1 MRTGMTANYMLNTR
15 LIYAKMMQKCNKKA
29 ATLAYVKK
37 KQNSNFKSTDTAL
50 PSHLELTSAPC
61 GT

>member
-1 MRTGMTANYMLNTR
+1 MRMGMTANYMLNTR

-37 KQNSNFKSTDTAL
+37 KQ
-50 PSHLELTSAPC
+50 
-61 GT
+61 